1 MRIRLK
7 PGFRRAWRD
16 PATLQIGLSR
26 RRGTVITGLTL
37 QDIPLVEALH
47 HGIDT
52 SVPGSLSVHGDP
64 ERGGHLITLLRDC
77 GVLVSSGPG
86 LPDPARLG
94 RAGARLAPDAAV
106 WSVVHPHCG
115 DGWQLLTARA
125 DRQVVVRGAGRLGSS
140 IAATLAAAGVG
151 TVVVQDPGRVTAADL
166 APAGAGL
173 PDLGRPRVAV
183 GQDLVRRAGGHSP
196 QPDTRGTRGTRPAA
210 RHTEPDLVVLVDHG
224 TADAARA
231 DTLMSADVSHLSVV
245 VGEDGV
251 VVGPLVLPGTSPCLR
266 CLDLHRTDR
275 DPAWPALAGQL
286 RAQGETPQ
294 ESASSALAAG
304 LVSLQ
309 VLAHL
314 DGVAEPAAVG
324 ATLEVELPDGLVAR
338 RPWPVHPGCGCSW
351 TGMPGTENDAD
362 ARGAGREGRM

>member
-1 MRIRLK
+1 M
-7 PGFRRAWRD
+7 
-16 PATLQIGLSR
+16 QIGLSR

-37 QDIPLVEALH
+37 QDIPLVEALQ

-52 SVPGSLSVHGDP
+52 SVPGSLSSYGDP
-64 ERGGHLITLLRDC
+64 ERGGALIGLLRDC
-77 GVLVSSGPG
+77 GVLVSSASSGPG
-86 LPDPARLG
+86 LPGPARLG

-115 DGWQLLTARA
+115 DGWQLLAGRA
-125 DRQVVVRGAGRLGSS
+125 DRRVVVRGAGRLGSS

-173 PDLGRPRVAV
+173 PDLGRPRIAV

-196 QPDTRGTRGTRPAA
+196 QPGNPGTRPSA
-210 RHTEPDLVVLVDHG
+210 RRPEPDLVVLVDHG
-224 TADAARA
+224 TADATRA
-231 DTLMSADVSHLSVV
+231 DALMSADVSHLSVV

-251 VVGPLVLPGTSPCLR
+251 VVGPLVLPGASPCLR
-266 CLDLHRTDR
+266 CLDLHRRDR
-275 DPAWPALAGQL
+275 DPAWSALAGQL
-286 RAQGETPQ
+286 RNQGETPQ

-304 LVSLQ
+304 LASLQ

-314 DGVAEPAAVG
+314 DGLAEPAAVG

-351 TGMPGTENDAD
+351 PGTADDAD
-362 ARGAGREGRM
+362 ARATAREGRM